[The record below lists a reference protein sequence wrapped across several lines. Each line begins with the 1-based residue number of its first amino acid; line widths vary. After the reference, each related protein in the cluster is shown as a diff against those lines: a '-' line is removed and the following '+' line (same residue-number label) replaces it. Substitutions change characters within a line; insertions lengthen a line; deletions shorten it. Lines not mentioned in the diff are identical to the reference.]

1 MEGPFQLSILI
12 PTWNRADKL
21 REQIDAILPFL
32 TSEIELLISDNG
44 SDDATPE
51 VVQEAISSNPSA
63 SIRYLRNP
71 TNIGADGNIRKALQ
85 SGRGQWLW
93 LIGDDDAL
101 NFAILPE
108 LLPVVTG
115 SKQQVHLLQDSPPGM
130 RSIRSHALSR
140 MEFIA
145 GPDRLGNDLLQLGLV
160 ICNRAAVT
168 SVPAARWEEFAGLQH
183 AQLLV
188 NSEGLKQGGVLVSE
202 VSLYR
207 QARAGE
213 TPRWDLFAGHLG
225 AWRANLV
232 AFPDA
237 EALISARERRLRQSA
252 IFDALVGRTLVGKR
266 TLTTDW
272 LFCLS
277 WFSLRAKLKVCL
289 LLALSNLGPRGRAAL
304 LSKLFPGNRAMIQ
317 RIQREFG
324 AGKAALAN
332 GLT

>member
-1 MEGPFQLSILI
+1 MEGPFKLSILI
-12 PTWNRADKL
+12 PTWNRAERL
-21 REQIDAILPFL
+21 REQIHAILPFL

-44 SDDATPE
+44 SGDATPQ
-51 VVQEAISSNPSA
+51 VVQEAISSNPA
-63 SIRYLRNP
+63 ATIRYLRNP
-71 TNIGADGNIRKALQ
+71 TNIGADGNIRQALQ

-115 SKQQVHLLQDSPPGM
+115 SKQQVHLLQDSPAGM

-160 ICNRAAVT
+160 ICNRAAVA
-168 SVPAARWEEFAGLQH
+168 SLPAARWEEFVGLQH

-188 NSEGLKQGGVLVSE
+188 NAEGLKQGGVLVSE

-207 QARAGE
+207 RACAGE
-213 TPRWDLFAGHLG
+213 TPRWDLFDGHLG

-237 EALISARERRLRQSA
+237 EALVSARERRLRQSA
-252 IFDALVGRTLVGKR
+252 IFDALVGRTLLGKR
-266 TLTTDW
+266 TLSRDW

-277 WFSLRAKLKVCL
+277 SFSLRARLKVCL
-289 LLALSNLGPRGRAAL
+289 LLALSLLGPRGRAAL
-304 LSKLFPGNRAMIQ
+304 LSQLLPGNRAMIR
-317 RIQREFG
+317 RIRGEP
-324 AGKAALAN
+324 AAAAL
-332 GLT
+332 